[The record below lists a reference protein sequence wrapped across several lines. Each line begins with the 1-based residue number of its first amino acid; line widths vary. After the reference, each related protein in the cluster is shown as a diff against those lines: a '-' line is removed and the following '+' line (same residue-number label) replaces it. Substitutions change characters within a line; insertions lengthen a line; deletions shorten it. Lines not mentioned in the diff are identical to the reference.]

1 MHPLLIYHHLSI
13 ITNNNI
19 VIQPATLTNLLKRLC
34 KYKNLEAVADFVSK
48 NYSERETRKVFS
60 RLISRTTNRDYDTR
74 SDLVQILNSYD
85 REIQA
90 NVLNKKGGVFN
101 FLYNVYLTCIDS
113 DDLKSIVQLHSRF
126 HVKALSGRDISEIK
140 SKKLINAL
148 IFEYELDRLE
158 SDNCEVLNANIKLKL
173 VNHAKKY
180 LLQNNRLTKMNM
192 NHYRYRMVLRKSH
205 KKSELIRLLLTIK

>member
-1 MHPLLIYHHLSI
+1 MNKIIKELEPFLSGYGKELPNEQILLKYQSFVTEHPNHESTKSMHPLFIYHHLSI

-48 NYSERETRKVFS
+48 NYSEKETRKVFS

-85 REIQA
+85 REIEA

-113 DDLKSIVQLHSRF
+113 DDLKSIVQLHTESENGKKPYSR
-126 HVKALSGRDISEIK
+126 IYQTI
-140 SKKLINAL
+140 
-148 IFEYELDRLE
+148 
-158 SDNCEVLNANIKLKL
+158 L
-173 VNHAKKY
+173 VGF
-180 LLQNNRLTKMNM
+180 
-192 NHYRYRMVLRKSH
+192 
-205 KKSELIRLLLTIK
+205 